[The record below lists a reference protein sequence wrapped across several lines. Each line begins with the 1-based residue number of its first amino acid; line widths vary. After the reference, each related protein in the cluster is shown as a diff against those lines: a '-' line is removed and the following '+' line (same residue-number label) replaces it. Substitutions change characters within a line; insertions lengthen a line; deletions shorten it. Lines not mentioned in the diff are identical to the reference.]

1 MALARVIGETPDVC
15 TGFILNALRTLSLA
29 VAFSLA
35 VADAG
40 VSQPQAPRLNSFL
53 NRDAGFA
60 ASRWSALDRGEVIV
74 RELPTGDRTDVAVI
88 GIARVTRPPVSMRN
102 TMHLFGTPASIADL
116 AALRFKPDEIQ
127 TLSDCR
133 PDHCNMKL
141 SAADMAALKLIVDAG
156 GASATDRATDY
167 FRHRLVDM
175 VSAFRRSGDNGAPVY
190 DDNGT
195 VQSGRSFEAMMVR
208 SCKICRAVKGDTSVA
223 KIFWVMDSMPRVR
236 PTLRVMQE
244 FTVASEP
251 GVNALVARQVYA
263 NHYFEAGL
271 EMLVVVDD
279 AVAHVTSASR
289 GTLVIS
295 MRLYHFDQIPKIFIF
310 DLRARVV
317 DRLEDAVVADLRDRQ
332 R

>member
-1 MALARVIGETPDVC
+1 
-15 TGFILNALRTLSLA
+15 LRTLSSA
-29 VAFSLA
+29 VAFSLL
-35 VADAG
+35 VAGAPA
-40 VSQPQAPRLNSFL
+40 SPAQAPRLNAFL
-53 NRDAGFA
+53 KNDAGFTSSQWA
-60 ASRWSALDRGEVIV
+60 ALDRGEVIV

-88 GIARVTRPPVSMRN
+88 GIARTTRPPVSMRN
-102 TMHLFGTPASIADL
+102 TLHLFAAPASLADV
-116 AALRFKPDEIQ
+116 ATLRFKQDEIH

-141 SAADMAALKLIVDAG
+141 SAADMAALKAIVEG
-156 GASATDRATDY
+156 GANVTDRATDY

-175 VSAFRRSGDNGAPVY
+175 VSAFRRSGDNGTPVY
-190 DDNGT
+190 DDNGS
-195 VQSGRSFEAMMVR
+195 VQSGRSFAAMMAR
-208 SCKICRAVKGDTSVA
+208 SCRICRAVKGDTSA
-223 KIFWVMDSMPRVR
+223 ARIFWVMDSMPRVR

-244 FTVASEP
+244 LTVASEP
-251 GVNALVARQVYA
+251 GVSALVARQVYA

-279 AVAHVTSASR
+279 AVAHVTSAAR

-295 MRLYHFDQIPKIFIF
+295 IRLYHFDQIPKIFIF

-317 DRLEDAVVADLRDRQ
+317 ERLEDAVVADLRQ